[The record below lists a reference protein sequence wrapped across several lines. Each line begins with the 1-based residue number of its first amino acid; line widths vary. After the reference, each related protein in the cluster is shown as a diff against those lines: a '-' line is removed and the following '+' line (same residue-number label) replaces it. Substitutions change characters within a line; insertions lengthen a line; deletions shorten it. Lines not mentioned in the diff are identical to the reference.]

1 MMQRKKKAVD
11 ERIVRE
17 VNKIYRV
24 AYYLFNIGLC
34 MDLFL
39 K

>member
-17 VNKIYRV
+17 SIRSLVWLIICSISGCVWIY
-24 AYYLFNIGLC
+24 F
-34 MDLFL
+34 
-39 K
+39 